1 MTSSGHTLTM
11 NQHPVSIYRR
21 LGVEPVVNCGSS
33 RSFYGSSVM
42 SDPVR
47 EAIVSASLDYV
58 IMEELAE
65 AIGERLA
72 AITGAEWGTVT
83 AGSSGGLAL
92 AAAAC
97 VAANDP
103 LRMLRM
109 PQSFDGEQRVVLT
122 PKGQRFAY
130 DQALRLVGASIV
142 EVATLE
148 EFRAALREQ
157 HVVAISIF
165 GERDAAAPVRFDD
178 ILPMAR
184 AAGVP
189 VLVDAASEPLACPET
204 WTARGADLV
213 VYSIGKLI
221 RGPAA
226 AGLLLGRKDLV
237 RAAWF
242 NGPPHQSFAR
252 AMKIGKE
259 EMVGAVAAVEQWFA
273 RDHEA
278 ERHSWRRRL
287 EVIRDHLRP
296 INTLR
301 LDLSELVGG
310 VPRLKVDWSQCQP
323 GLSFVELRAELLARR
338 PRILIDDY
346 GGSDSSTMLNPFAL
360 RDGEEVL
367 VAEALHEAFSAV
379 RPIVSPPPVTD
390 VDVSGEWL
398 AELQFANGPARHRLR
413 LRRQGDRISGAH
425 LAPGSKG
432 DASGMM
438 KGDGFELQA
447 FHMVEG
453 NTVSYRF
460 VAQECSTARIAGFVE
475 LGAAASH
482 TKGPT
487 TYGQF
492 GAVQF
497 HAAPEGLSPPRG

>member
-1 MTSSGHTLTM
+1 M

-65 AIGERLA
+65 AIGQRLA
-72 AITGAEWGTVT
+72 DLTGAGWGTVT

-109 PQSFDGEQRVVLT
+109 PQSFHGEQRVVLT

-130 DQALRLVGASIV
+130 DQAIRLVGAVIV
-142 EVATLE
+142 EVGSLE
-148 EFRAALREQ
+148 ELHAALRER

-165 GERDAAAPVRFDD
+165 GERDAGAPVRFDD
-178 ILPMAR
+178 ILPVAR
-184 AAGVP
+184 EAGVP
-189 VLVDAASEPLACPET
+189 VLVDAASEPLGRPES

-226 AGLLLGRKDLV
+226 AGLLLGRRDLV

-242 NGPPHQSFAR
+242 NGPPHQGFAR

-259 EMVGAVAAVEQWFA
+259 EMVGAIAAVEYWFS

-278 ERHSWRRRL
+278 ERRGWRRRL
-287 EVIRDHLRP
+287 EVIRDRLRP

-301 LDLSELVGG
+301 LDLSELAGG

-323 GLSFVELRAELLARR
+323 GLSFLELRAELLARR

-367 VAEALHEAFSAV
+367 VAEALHEAFSAA
-379 RPIVSPPPVTD
+379 RPVISPLPVTD
-390 VDVSGEWL
+390 ADVSGEWV
-398 AELQFANGPARHRLR
+398 AELDFANGAVRHRLQ
-413 LRRQGDRISGAH
+413 LQRRGDRLSGAH
-425 LAPGSKG
+425 LAPGSRAE
-432 DASGMM
+432 ASGAM
-438 KGDGFELQA
+438 KAGGFEFQA

-460 VAQECSTARIAGFVE
+460 VAQECSATRIAGFVE

-482 TKGPT
+482 TRGPT
-487 TYGQF
+487 TFGQF
-492 GAVQF
+492 GTVRF
-497 HAAPEGLSPPRG
+497 HAAPVSEGVSPPRG